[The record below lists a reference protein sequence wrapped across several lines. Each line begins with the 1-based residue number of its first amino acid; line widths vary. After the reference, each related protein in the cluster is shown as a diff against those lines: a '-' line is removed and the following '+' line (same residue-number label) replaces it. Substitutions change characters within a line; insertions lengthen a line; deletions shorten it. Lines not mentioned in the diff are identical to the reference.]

1 MRSSH
6 KHALGRSLDGAYGFS
21 LMPRAKRDALCAG
34 TTAGFFWKH
43 ENTPIAARRGSVCKY
58 SCRKY
63 SGGGKVRGAAVAS
76 AARVTRAGAKLLE
89 PIFQRKRL
97 LRLRLGI
104 PADRML
110 LASRLGGRSAVP
122 WQGFGIGW
130 ALMCGRCGRRWA
142 FGGWPIDRGHLSGQ
156 RLQGRSLRGW
166 CFWER
171 YPKRWY
177 LDQRYLDERSRDAWQ
192 KGRRHF
198 RGRGWPWCRADRT
211 RYCAVYIRR

>member
-1 MRSSH
+1 MHMVS
-6 KHALGRSLDGAYGFS
+6 
-21 LMPRAKRDALCAG
+21 P
-34 TTAGFFWKH
+34 
-43 ENTPIAARRGSVCKY
+43 
-58 SCRKY
+58 SCRARSAMLFVPEQQPAFFGSTRIHRLPPDAEVFASIRVASIRGAAKY
-63 SGGGKVRGAAVAS
+63 GGAAVAS

-122 WQGFGIGW
+122 CQGFGIGW

-142 FGGWPIDRGHLSGQ
+142 FGGWTFGRGHLSGQ
-156 RLQGRSLRGW
+156 SLQGRSLRGW

-171 YPKRWY
+171 YMDERY
-177 LDQRYLDERSRDAWQ
+177 LDQRYLDERYLDERYLDERSRDAWQ

-211 RYCAVYIRR
+211 RCCAVHIRR

>member
-6 KHALGRSLDGAYGFS
+6 KHALGRGRYVATGFLPCS
-21 LMPRAKRDALCAG
+21 MRRAKRDALGAG

-58 SCRKY
+58 SCRKD
-63 SGGGKVRGAAVAS
+63 SGGGKYGGAVAS

-104 PADRML
+104 PAERMR
-110 LASRLGGRSAVP
+110 LASRLGVRSAAP
-122 WQGFGIGW
+122 RESFGIEW
-130 ALMCGRCGRRWA
+130 ALMLMCGRCGHRWA
-142 FGGWPIDRGHLSGQ
+142 FGGWPTGRGRLSGQ

-166 CFWER
+166 
-171 YPKRWY
+171 
-177 LDQRYLDERSRDAWQ
+177 
-192 KGRRHF
+192 
-198 RGRGWPWCRADRT
+198 
-211 RYCAVYIRR
+211 